1 MIIPT
6 LKNPR
11 AGCVFAVTGVV
22 LLCLGQPSSAKELS
36 YLPSLG
42 NSEPVDH
49 ALSREVDDEH
59 VFSGPIGAIPSTGTK
74 NDDMASVIPTFS
86 TVADEN
92 SSGSAIWDS
101 IQRSNTIPLTDSPK
115 VQEYKEAYLKQAH
128 FTNKKLER
136 SRPFIAHLVKALDE
150 RYLPVELALLPAIES
165 GYQPNVVSLENAVG
179 LWQIVPITAR
189 EIGIKR
195 TRWVDGRADILV
207 ATTAAIDYLS
217 FLNAEFDGD
226 WELTLAAYNAGPGRV
241 RRAIRE
247 NVAKDEPT
255 DFYSLNLPKETRN
268 YVPKFVALLQLIKDT
283 SNSAIKLPQV
293 SVETAFEQADIGM
306 RVSLDRLADVT
317 GISENTLNL
326 LNTGLIHGVTPPD
339 GPHTVYVPKGQAT
352 LVKEKLVG
360 LDPSTLFQVP
370 SHHTVIAGDTLGGIA
385 LQYGMTL
392 RQLQVR
398 NRLDSDKIRIGQKLS
413 VMDSRF
419 IIEPKLINY
428 VVGAGDT
435 LSGIASKHS
444 VSVSAVTNRDG
455 KPLVSDVIRPGDKLL
470 IRIGSPSGS

>member
-11 AGCVFAVTGVV
+11 DGCVFAVTGIV
-22 LLCLGQPSSAKELS
+22 LLCLGTPATAKELS

-42 NSEPVDH
+42 NSDPVDH

-59 VFSGPIGAIPSTGTK
+59 VFSGPIGAIPDTATEES
-74 NDDMASVIPTFS
+74 MASVIPAFS
-86 TVADEN
+86 TIADES
-92 SSGSAIWDS
+92 SSGSVIWDS
-101 IQRSNTIPLTDSPK
+101 IQRSSVIPLTDSPK
-115 VQEYKEAYLKQAH
+115 VQEYKEAYLQQAH
-128 FTNKKLER
+128 FTNQKLER

-189 EIGIKR
+189 EIGIQR
-195 TRWVDGRADILV
+195 TRWVDGRADIQV

-255 DFYSLNLPKETRN
+255 DFYSLRLPKETRN
-268 YVPKFVALLQLIKDT
+268 YVPKFVALLTLIKDT
-283 SNSAIKLPQV
+283 NNNAIELPQV
-293 SVETAFEQADIGM
+293 SAETAFEQTDIGT
-306 RVSLDRLADVT
+306 RVSLDKLAEVT
-317 GISENTLNL
+317 GINEKTLAL
-326 LNTGLIHGVTPPD
+326 LNTGLIHGVTPPE
-339 GPHTVYVPKGQAT
+339 GPHTVYVPRGQAT
-352 LVKEKLVG
+352 AVKAKLAGV
-360 LDPSTLFQVP
+360 DPSTLFQIP
-370 SHHTVIAGDTLGGIA
+370 SHHTVVAGDTLGGIA
-385 LQYGMTL
+385 LRYGMTL

-398 NRLDSDKIRIGQKLS
+398 NRLDSDKIRVGQKLS
-413 VMDSRF
+413 VVDSRF
-419 IIEPKLINY
+419 IIEPKLVNY

-435 LSGIASKHS
+435 LSGIAAKHS
-444 VSVSAVTNRDG
+444 VSVSAVTNHDG
-455 KPLVSDVIRPGDKLL
+455 KALVSDVIRPGDKLL

>member
-1 MIIPT
+1 M
-6 LKNPR
+6 
-11 AGCVFAVTGVV
+11 
-22 LLCLGQPSSAKELS
+22 LCFVQPSTAKELS

-59 VFSGPIGAIPSTGTK
+59 VFSGPIGAIPGTGTE
-74 NDDMASVIPTFS
+74 NDDMASVIPSFS

-101 IQRSNTIPLTDSPK
+101 IQRSTTIPLTDSPE
-115 VQEYKEAYLKQAH
+115 VQEYKEAYLQQAH
-128 FTNKKLER
+128 FTNKTLER
-136 SRPFIAHLVKALDE
+136 SRLFIAHFVKALDE

-165 GYQPNVVSLENAVG
+165 GYQPDVVSLENAVG
-179 LWQIVPITAR
+179 LWQIVPITAL

-241 RRAIRE
+241 RQAIRE

-255 DFYSLNLPKETRN
+255 DFYSLNLPEETRN

-283 SNSAIKLPQV
+283 SNTAIKLPQV
-293 SVETAFEQADIGM
+293 SVETAFEQTDIGM

-317 GISENTLNL
+317 GISEETLNL

-360 LDPSTLFQVP
+360 LEPSTLFQVP
-370 SHHTVIAGDTLGGIA
+370 SHHTVVAGDTLGGIA

-398 NRLDSDKIRIGQKLS
+398 NRLDTDQIRIGQKLS
-413 VMDSRF
+413 VADGRF
-419 IIEPKLINY
+419 IIEPKLMNY
-428 VVGAGDT
+428 VVGVGDT

-455 KPLVSDVIRPGDKLL
+455 KPLISDVIKPGDKLL